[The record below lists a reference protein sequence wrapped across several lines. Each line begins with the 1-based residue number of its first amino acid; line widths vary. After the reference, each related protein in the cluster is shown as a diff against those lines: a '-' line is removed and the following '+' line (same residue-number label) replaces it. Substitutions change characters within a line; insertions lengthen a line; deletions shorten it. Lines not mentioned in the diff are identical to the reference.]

1 MRDTA
6 LLRSGPCEGLGNGRT
21 KIRVG
26 GLSSSVYD
34 LVSVLAQG
42 SGKVLK

>member
-26 GLSSSVYD
+26 VYD